1 MKFNSHNDMDLKYI
15 QEIEISK
22 KKLALK
28 ILEKINI
35 EPNLLPHI
43 LKELQISSDEF
54 KKYISFKESRNF
66 SFYYEIIN
74 IIKEYNKKI

>member
-1 MKFNSHNDMDLKYI
+1 MNNKPPNEIDLKYI
-15 QEIEISK
+15 QEIENSK

-35 EPNLLPHI
+35 EPNLLAHI
-43 LKELQISSDEF
+43 LEELQISNDEF
-54 KKYISFKESRNF
+54 KKYISFKESQNI

-74 IIKEYNKKI
+74 IIKEYNTK

>member
-1 MKFNSHNDMDLKYI
+1 MNHNSSNETDLKSI
-15 QEIEISK
+15 QEIENSK
-22 KKLALK
+22 KKLALM

-43 LKELQISSDEF
+43 LKELQISNDEF
-54 KKYISFKESRNF
+54 KNYISFKESQNI

-74 IIKEYNKKI
+74 IIKEYTMK

>member
-1 MKFNSHNDMDLKYI
+1 MNNKPPDEIELKYI
-15 QEIEISK
+15 QEIENSK

-35 EPNLLPHI
+35 EPKLLAHI
-43 LKELQISSDEF
+43 LKELQISNDEF
-54 KKYISFKESRNF
+54 KNYISFKESQNI

-74 IIKEYNKKI
+74 IIKEYNTK